1 MRNDKQGR
9 TSKLN
14 SWNCFRLLQSAICNR
29 KEIADKSYEEI
40 LKVRQ
45 EKSKPILDASL
56 CWAEKQSIAFK
67 SKLGGAFTY
76 LKNNE
81 KYLRRYLEDGRLEID
96 NNRAERS
103 IKPL

>member
-1 MRNDKQGR
+1 M
-9 TSKLN
+9 
-14 SWNCFRLLQSAICNR
+14 
-29 KEIADKSYEEI
+29 
-40 LKVRQ
+40 RQ
-45 EKSKPILDASL
+45 ENQSQFLTLL

>member
-1 MRNDKQGR
+1 M
-9 TSKLN
+9 TL
-14 SWNCFRLLQSAICNR
+14 F
-29 KEIADKSYEEI
+29 
-40 LKVRQ
+40 
-45 EKSKPILDASL
+45 L